1 MDQNISE
8 KVNSGLRRLEAH
20 DFAGFQ
26 AMCTS
31 RSTVWQND
39 GKGEQT
45 IGERMEQFE
54 SFVTTVDSLRYDVI
68 RQFQNSDEVF
78 QQHVLHLVMTD
89 GSRSEVHAAVYFRF
103 EGDLIDRIEEY
114 VYTIPADEAS

>member
-8 KVNSGLRRLEAH
+8 KVDSGLRLLEAH
-20 DFAGFQ
+20 DFTGFR

-39 GKGEQT
+39 GKGEHT
-45 IGERMEQFE
+45 IEERMEQFK
-54 SFVTTVDSLRYDVI
+54 SFVTTVDSLRYNVI
-68 RQFQNSDEVF
+68 RRFQKPNEVL
-78 QQHVLHLVMTD
+78 QQHVLHLAMSD
-89 GSRSEVHAAVYFRF
+89 GSRSEVHAAVHFRF

-114 VYTIPADEAS
+114 VYTVPADS